1 MQSGFAAAYPLLR
14 RPTVEDNAAMEAEP
28 LKVDLPKRKCRWF
41 QFRLPW
47 LLIGVKLLAVACAV
61 ILPTRAHCAG
71 PAPSGVQI
79 PSWGELEKE
88 FTKSLALETP
98 PDYGFKNSPTFRRII
113 DRGDKAL
120 WLEMLN
126 QRDHPVV
133 VLAGYLCIRDKF
145 PEQSF
150 KSALR
155 AVGNKPPDSSIMLCA
170 PMIERLNQA
179 DPSPKN
185 LKEFSAV
192 CATLEIKRNAGAIWI
207 LGGFVPYSFLY
218 KWFDDRASEDVPW
231 SIRACVLDRLYGGAQ
246 EQKLPITSRMRESL
260 EAAAR
265 VPGIPRL
272 VFLTYTERLDRD
284 FSKAF
289 VQTLADESVDDLAIY
304 PILLNHLPFVREH
317 ADELR
322 SLKLS
327 ESRKQILERA
337 VDKSIHKAQ

>member
-1 MQSGFAAAYPLLR
+1 
-14 RPTVEDNAAMEAEP
+14 MEAEP
-28 LKVDLPKRKCRWF
+28 PKADQPKRKRRWF
-41 QFRLPW
+41 QFSLRTLM
-47 LLIGVKLLAVACAV
+47 IVVKLLAVARV
-61 ILPTRAHCAG
+61 VVVPTRAHCAD

-79 PSWGELEKE
+79 SSWGELEKE

-98 PDYGFKNSPTFRRII
+98 PDYGLKNSPTFRRII
-113 DRGDKAL
+113 DRGDKSL

-126 QRDHPVV
+126 QRDHPLV

-150 KSALR
+150 ESALR

-170 PMIERLNQA
+170 PMIERLDKA
-179 DPSPKN
+179 DPSPEN
-185 LKEFSAV
+185 LKKFSAV

-207 LGGFVPYSFLY
+207 LVYVPYSFLY

-231 SIRACVLDRLYGGAQ
+231 SIRACILDRLFGDAK
-246 EQKLPITSRMRESL
+246 EQKLPITERMRESL
-260 EAAAR
+260 EAAAH
-265 VPGIPRL
+265 VPGIPRR

-289 VQTLADESVDDLAIY
+289 MQAFADQSVDDLAVY

-317 ADELR
+317 SDELR

-327 ESRKQILERA
+327 ESRKQVLERA
-337 VDKSIHKAQ
+337 IEKSMHKAE